1 MRFDVDQTARARD
14 RRMIRRRRVQL
25 EPQKAPHAQRIGRPP
40 RDRPLG
46 VEPFEVPEQQH
57 ADIATRRQAGTTD
70 LVGVTPSTEPLD
82 IRIESRS
89 LEDLIQSPV
98 ERMRGTPRHRSC
110 VATHIDACVARRR
123 CLPMAMRD
131 SVVRGIDRVDPFKDF
146 HHGLLEPGSPEAHA
160 KARGSIGQGPSS
172 S

>member
-1 MRFDVDQTARARD
+1 
-14 RRMIRRRRVQL
+14 MIRRRLVQL

-57 ADIATRRQAGTTD
+57 AKIATRRQAGTTD
-70 LVGVTPSTEPLD
+70 LVGVKPSTEPLD

-98 ERMRGTPRHRSC
+98 ERMRGTPRQVLCGHPHRRLRRATALFAHCHARQCSTRDRSC
-110 VATHIDACVARRR
+110 R
-123 CLPMAMRD
+123 
-131 SVVRGIDRVDPFKDF
+131 SF
-146 HHGLLEPGSPEAHA
+146 
-160 KARGSIGQGPSS
+160 
-172 S
+172 